1 MNQVKRLDLRCS
13 ELCLLH
19 DYGWLQARIS
29 RLVSRTGD
37 GPLYL
42 LLALALL
49 GLDGEWGREFLLTG
63 LQAFAI
69 ELPLYWLLKNSIRR
83 ERPNGLPVFIR
94 PSDKYSL
101 PSGHTA
107 AAFLMASLLAAFYPA
122 MAVVVFVWAGC
133 IGASRLLL
141 GVHYLTDLIAGALL
155 GSGCALLVLR

>member
-49 GLDGEWGREFLLTG
+49 GWDSDRGREFLYTG
-63 LQAFAI
+63 LLAFAT
-69 ELPLYWLLKNSIRR
+69 L
-83 ERPNGLPVFIR
+83 GF
-94 PSDKYSL
+94 SL
-101 PSGHTA
+101 VVVPA
-107 AAFLMASLLAAFYPA
+107 AWMAGVGYAAYMASDEHGHHPWLH
-122 MAVVVFVWAGC
+122 VWEYHWRAWLE
-133 IGASRLLL
+133 RLRK
-141 GVHYLTDLIAGALL
+141 
-155 GSGCALLVLR
+155 S

>member
-49 GLDGEWGREFLLTG
+49 GQGQQQGQPPWWQTQARAGRWSRRG
-63 LQAFAI
+63 A
-69 ELPLYWLLKNSIRR
+69 LPGW
-83 ERPNGLPVFIR
+83 RPGCWR
-94 PSDKYSL
+94 APSD
-101 PSGHTA
+101 
-107 AAFLMASLLAAFYPA
+107 
-122 MAVVVFVWAGC
+122 AGPD
-133 IGASRLLL
+133 R
-141 GVHYLTDLIAGALL
+141 
-155 GSGCALLVLR
+155 

>member
-49 GLDGEWGREFLLTG
+49 GLDGERGREFLLTG

-94 PSDKYSL
+94 PSRWGHSIRW
-101 PSGHTA
+101 PSCR
-107 AAFLMASLLAAFYPA
+107 LMTPIS
-122 MAVVVFVWAGC
+122 FV
-133 IGASRLLL
+133 L
-141 GVHYLTDLIAGALL
+141 GVFLILSTKDKPYLWLRHRAFTPRRVPDITR
-155 GSGCALLVLR
+155 CVLPMC